1 MSPATG
7 SVPAI
12 RVLGLSA
19 RLRPRHLIVIGVGS
33 VLAALV
39 AVISAGV
46 GDYQMSPARVVAVL
60 LGHGTPME
68 HLVIST
74 IRLPRVLLGLVVG
87 AALGV
92 SGAIVQATA
101 RNALAS
107 PDLLGVTAGASV
119 GAVLVLVVGGSGAAA
134 SGLLRSVGVPVAA
147 LIGGTV
153 AAGLVLLLLRRTGAD
168 GLRPLLVGIGVSAFL
183 SGIVSWLM
191 VVATIDDAARANIWL
206 TGTLNGRSWPEVWSA
221 TAALAVIAVPLVVL
235 APRLLTLRLG
245 TDVARGLGLATGP
258 TQAMLLMAAVVL
270 AGATTAVAGPI
281 GFVALVVPHLA
292 RLATGSAGPPL
303 AASAVIG
310 ALLLVCADLFART
323 AFAPIQIPTGAVT
336 AFVGAPFLIWLLI
349 RNRQG
354 VLR

>member
-1 MSPATG
+1 MEDL
-7 SVPAI
+7 
-12 RVLGLSA
+12 VL
-19 RLRPRHLIVIGVGS
+19 
-33 VLAALV
+33 
-39 AVISAGV
+39 
-46 GDYQMSPARVVAVL
+46 
-60 LGHGTPME
+60 T
-68 HLVIST
+68 T
-74 IRLPRVLLGLVVG
+74 IRLPRVLLGLVAG

-119 GAVLVLVVGGSGAAA
+119 GAVTVIVIGGDGAS
-134 SGLLRSVGVPVAA
+134 SGLLRSVGVPAAA
-147 LIGGTV
+147 LIG
-153 AAGLVLLLLRRTGAD
+153 AGLATGGVLLLLRRTGAD

-191 VVATIDDAARANIWL
+191 VAATIDDAARANLWL
-206 TGTLNGRSWPEVWSA
+206 TGTLNGRSWPEFWSA
-221 TAALAVIAVPLVVL
+221 TAALAVIGPPLVVL

-245 TDVARGLGLATGP
+245 IDVARGLGLATGR
-258 TQAMLLMAAVVL
+258 TQVMLLMAAVVL

-303 AASAVIG
+303 AASAVLG
-310 ALLLVCADLFART
+310 ALLLVTADLVART

-336 AFVGAPFLIWLLI
+336 AFVGAPFLIWLLV
-349 RNRQG
+349 RHRKG
-354 VLR
+354 VLS